1 MSQVPITE
9 NFSLCEIELVQ
20 VRRRMQGNIVSCYL
34 SPSNWNCW
42 SASCILWDP
51 RQLAN
56 CKGGCAS
63 NNTKAWMF
71 LILLNLLFVWFINGW
86 WIVAHCKLKKGKV
99 PCLQS
104 LKNFSFQDTI
114 LEKGFV
120 DLIASFV
127 SDPRAGQWPVIPSLT
142 WSLLLSIPHPA

>member
-1 MSQVPITE
+1 MV
-9 NFSLCEIELVQ
+9 CELHYTLQIEK
-20 VRRRMQGNIVSCYL
+20 N
-34 SPSNWNCW
+34 
-42 SASCILWDP
+42 
-51 RQLAN
+51 
-56 CKGGCAS
+56 
-63 NNTKAWMF
+63 
-71 LILLNLLFVWFINGW
+71 
-86 WIVAHCKLKKGKV
+86 GKV

-142 WSLLLSIPHPA
+142 WSLLLSIPHPAWSDIYYHPALPSDADIDYPEIKMMAEEW